1 MERPDDQ
8 ELFLQLKQ
16 GNQDAFRDLFEKYYP
31 ALCHFA
37 HQFTADDQ
45 LAEEIVQDLFV
56 RIWEKRDSLQVEISV
71 KQYLFR
77 SVKNL
82 CINYLKHE
90 KIKKKYASDIQR
102 NPEPDDN
109 ADHWFLEID
118 LMKKIEASI
127 ESMPPRR
134 KEIFLLS
141 REQGL
146 KYKEIADSM
155 GISVKTVE
163 AQMGLALKHLREHL
177 KDFDKHLIS
186 LFFIL
191 RKKRLAQ

>member
-1 MERPDDQ
+1 MERPDDK

-16 GNQDAFRDLFEKYYP
+16 GNQESFRQLFEKYYP

-37 HQFTADDQ
+37 QQFTADSQ

-56 RIWEKRDSLQVEISV
+56 KIWEKRDSLQVDFSL

-77 SVKNL
+77 SIKNL
-82 CINYLKHE
+82 CINFLRHE
-90 KIKKKYASDIQR
+90 KIKKKYASDIQK

-118 LMKKIEASI
+118 LMKKIEESI

-163 AQMGLALKHLREHL
+163 AQMGLALKHLRENL
-177 KDFDKHLIS
+177 KDYDNHLIS

-191 RKKRLAQ
+191 RKKRLDQ